1 MNMNAAILLRP
12 AIGPTK
18 SATKFAVMLI
28 VVCVCCFGTG
38 CASSG
43 TTKNTGGTSND
54 RLTSHDTV
62 VVETISEVP
71 NSEQQRK
78 LLHAF
83 IASGLQQSGKFKR
96 VAGSVLPEDSAPH
109 FKVTARIK
117 HLGKVSD
124 GARVAVGALAGR
136 ASIVVDVELT
146 DSQRGVSVGTFQ
158 AVGKSSAGW
167 VGAGTTDQA
176 VQRAAEQIVAEI
188 VKRR

>member
-1 MNMNAAILLRP
+1 MNMSDAIFLRL
-12 AIGPTK
+12 ATGPTK
-18 SATKFAVMLI
+18 SAIKFAIMLI
-28 VVCVCCFGTG
+28 VVCVCCFSIG
-38 CASSG
+38 CVSSG

-62 VVETISEVP
+62 VVETISEAP

-78 LLHAF
+78 LLHAL

-96 VAGSVLPEDSAPH
+96 VAGSVPPEDSAPH

-117 HLGKVSD
+117 DLSKVSD
-124 GARVAVGALAGR
+124 VARSTLGVLAGR

-176 VQRAAEQIVAEI
+176 VQRAAEQSVAES